1 MKRIFVI
8 ACCAIL
14 LISCHENLEDRAARE
29 AKEYTEKFCPTP
41 VNNFTRTDSVVF
53 EKDTKTYHY
62 YCTLTGLMDNLDII
76 TMHQKEIHDALAKS
90 IKKAPTM
97 GTTKNALGASP
108 NLSTTDLIFAMA
120 LGVAPK
126 PNPQKP
132 AVITAES

>member
-14 LISCHENLEDRAARE
+14 LTSCHENLEDRAARE

-62 YCTLTGLMDNLDII
+62 YCTLTGLMDNLDKI

-90 IKKAPTM
+90 IKESTNINAYKEAGFNFEYTCRSE
-97 GTTKNALGASP
+97 KNSK
-108 NLSTTDLIFAMA
+108 LILFQAIYSS
-120 LGVAPK
+120 K
-126 PNPQKP
+126 DYNK
-132 AVITAES
+132 